1 MKNKFL
7 TAIICLT
14 LFGLNACSPVKIF
27 SDPGLS
33 ETTGLKFYT
42 VKPFLQV
49 EREPESNRVVKA
61 VILYLPDLSNP
72 QYMAIKD
79 GPGSRKVDLKLTDG
93 TINTFGFT
101 SDTQVAESV
110 EALAALLSKG
120 SAAIADLSSLKNPM
134 DLKAVPNTIELYEIV
149 IESNGTTL
157 REIKINK

>member
-7 TAIICLT
+7 TAIICLA
-14 LFGLNACSPVKIF
+14 LVGLTGCSPVKIY
-27 SDPGLS
+27 SDPGLTK
-33 ETTGLKFYT
+33 TTGLKFYT

-49 EREPESNRVVKA
+49 ERDIESSRVVKA
-61 VILYLPDLSNP
+61 IILYLPDLSNP
-72 QYMAIKD
+72 QYLAIKD
-79 GPGSRKVDLKLTDG
+79 GPGSRKVDLKLTEG

-101 SDTQVAESV
+101 SDSQISESV

-120 SAAIADLSSLKNPM
+120 SDAIADLSSLKDP
-134 DLKAVPNTIELYEIV
+134 LAIKAVSNTIELYEIV